1 MKKLFILAFKNLKS
15 YLRYNLKLIITTSC
29 LVFLVSLFSAYVIS
43 LSNKQKEMK
52 FENISSGY
60 LLSFSEMDFS
70 KSEITSTK
78 AIFKQFDFSKISED
92 YFGYAFDYLTAF
104 NVVIEHNS
112 KYYQDSDFDLEISFY
127 SGDAESIFTQN
138 DYQELK
144 LKFGLDEFLIGSLP
158 KNKSEIL
165 VSEKFLKSFGLSFDL
180 IGQKISISAR
190 NDKNKYIFE
199 NLKISGVIREEY
211 HMLSGH
217 ESHFSF
223 TPTVFMLEDN
233 NLFTENSENIRT
245 VFRYTFDK
253 LLSKKETLLLEG
265 EDYFYVGKFTVSTIT
280 DINTIQVLT
289 KRLFSIIGI
298 ALFIGII
305 LTLYLLITKY
315 IKIFSRSSGILLTC
329 GISIKDLYRLLYLQL
344 LLLSFF
350 SLIISFILTISGFL
364 GINEL
369 ILRLFYLELG
379 LSAALIL
386 KIFIISML
394 FVIIIATMFYLY
406 IFRKIRR
413 NTIREFLITQV
424 L

>member
-180 IGQKISISAR
+180 IGQKISIAAR

-289 KRLFSIIGI
+289 KRLFSIIGM

>member
-1 MKKLFILAFKNLKS
+1 MKKLFFLAFKNLKS

-180 IGQKISISAR
+180 IGQKISIAAR

>member
-180 IGQKISISAR
+180 IGQKISIAAR